1 MERRR
6 YGVGKRQGSVLSSWI
21 ISGASVG
28 IFWATVILCSLYD
41 CTNLGGVRMFSWS
54 TRIVTLS
61 PAEMT
66 AVGR

>member
-21 ISGASVG
+21 ISGASVV

-41 CTNLGGVRMFSWS
+41 CTNWVAYGCFLG
-54 TRIVTLS
+54 LL
-61 PAEMT
+61 E
-66 AVGR
+66 